1 MKRLFKTVISAC
13 LAVVLI
19 FVPMSSGLAASGDA
33 ATTAQENAALKS
45 KNEVVYA
52 TLGADGGVSAVYVVN
67 QFDLTQAGSVTDHG
81 SYTTVTNLTDTGPIA
96 QQGDTVTFTSDKG
109 NFYYQGNLAS
119 IELPWIVGISYTLD
133 GTPIAP
139 PALAGQSGQME
150 IHITTRQNES
160 VNALFYENYM
170 LQIALKLDSDLCSN
184 ISAPDA
190 TIAIAGKNTAVNFTV
205 MPKKDAD
212 VTLSAAVT
220 DFTMDG
226 IQISGI
232 PLSLSMDLPETDD
245 MISDFEKLADAID
258 KLNDGV
264 GDLADGTSKLNDGA
278 GSLEDGS
285 ANIRD
290 GLTQLSDNS
299 GQLVAAS
306 GQINDALSQISL
318 SLSSAGSF
326 NPADMAALPDS
337 LTQLVTALSGISSSL
352 KQMKEDYAAA
362 YASLAAAIDDIPDTA
377 VSQEQLDA
385 LYAATDESLHG
396 ALDTLAD
403 AYAAGR
409 AVKIAYNEGK
419 SAFDAVETTSTTLA
433 GSINGIADTLN
444 TMAVQIGE
452 MISGSGLDQ
461 LGELITGLTTLSDQ
475 YASFHGGLAGFMD
488 GVVQMADGY
497 AAFHSGLSKFA
508 GGADDL
514 NDGVHDLY
522 DGTCELRDE
531 TADLPDELQSRID
544 ELMAEY
550 SGDDFVP
557 VSFVSGQNTNIGLVQ
572 FVLKCDGIVK
582 PEETEAAP
590 VDETSE
596 TFWDRFTALFKG
608 EA

>member
-1 MKRLFKTVISAC
+1 MIRLFKTAIPVC
-13 LAVVLI
+13 LATALI
-19 FVPMSSGLAASGDA
+19 FMPISSGIAASGDA
-33 ATTAQENAALKS
+33 AIIAQENAAPES

-52 TLGADGGVSAVYVVN
+52 TLGADGGVGAVYVVN
-67 QFDLTQAGSVTDHG
+67 QFELIQAGSVTDHG
-81 SYTTVTNLTDTGPIA
+81 SYTAVTNLTDTSPIA
-96 QQGDTVTFTSDKG
+96 QQGDTVTFTADKG
-109 NFYYQGNLAS
+109 NFYYQGDLIS
-119 IELPWIVGISYTLD
+119 IELPWIISISYTLD
-133 GTPIAP
+133 GKPITPE
-139 PALAGQSGQME
+139 ALAGQTGQME

-190 TIAIAGKNTAVNFTV
+190 TMAVAGKSTAVNYTV
-205 MPKKDAD
+205 MPEKDAD
-212 VTLSAAVT
+212 VTLSASVT
-220 DFTMDG
+220 DFTMDS

-232 PLSLSMDLPETDD
+232 PFSLSMDLSETDD

-258 KLNDGV
+258 ELNDGV

-285 ANIRD
+285 ASIRD

-299 GQLVAAS
+299 SRLVSAS
-306 GQINDALSQISL
+306 AQINDALSQISL
-318 SLSSAGSF
+318 ALGSAGSF
-326 NPADMAALPDS
+326 NPADMAALPDN
-337 LTQLVTALSGISSSL
+337 LTQLATALSGISSGL
-352 KQMKEDYAAA
+352 KQMEEDYAAA
-362 YASLAAAIDDIPDTA
+362 YASLATAIDDIPDTT
-377 VSQEQLDA
+377 VSQEQMDA

-396 ALDTLAD
+396 VLDTLAD
-403 AYAAGR
+403 AYAAGHV
-409 AVKIAYNEGK
+409 VKIAYNEGK
-419 SAFDAVETTSTTLA
+419 SAFNAVETTSTTLA
-433 GSINGIADTLN
+433 GSVDGIADTLN
-444 TMAVQIGE
+444 TMSMQLSQTL
-452 MISGSGLDQ
+452 SGSGLDQ
-461 LGELITGLTTLSDQ
+461 LVKLTTGLTTLSDQ

-488 GVVQMADGY
+488 GVAQMADGY
-497 AAFHSGLSKFA
+497 TAFHSGFSKFA
-508 GGADDL
+508 GGVDDL

-522 DGTCELRDE
+522 DGTCELHDE
-531 TADLPDELQSRID
+531 TEDLPDELQSKID

-590 VDETSE
+590 DDQPSE
-596 TFWDRFTALFKG
+596 TFWDRFTVLFKG